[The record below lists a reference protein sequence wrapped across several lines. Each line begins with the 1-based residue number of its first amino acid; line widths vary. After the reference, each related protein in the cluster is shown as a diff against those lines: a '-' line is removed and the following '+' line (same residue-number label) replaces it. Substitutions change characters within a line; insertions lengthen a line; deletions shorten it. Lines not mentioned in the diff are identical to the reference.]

1 MRCVEQVVRIS
12 GRRNTLDIVFNFF
25 RMTSAVYEDV
35 LNAGIGEELESIFDQ
50 RGICE
55 RKETLR
61 G

>member
-1 MRCVEQVVRIS
+1 MRCAEQFIRIS
-12 GRRNTLDIVFNFF
+12 GRRNTLDIVFNFV
-25 RMTSAVYEDV
+25 RMTSAVYENV

-50 RGICE
+50 RCICE